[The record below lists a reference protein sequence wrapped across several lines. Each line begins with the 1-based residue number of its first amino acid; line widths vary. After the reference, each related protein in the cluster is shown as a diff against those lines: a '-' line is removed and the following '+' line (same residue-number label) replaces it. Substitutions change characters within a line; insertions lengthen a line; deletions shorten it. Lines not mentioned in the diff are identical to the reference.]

1 MVARCGMDFVW
12 TYERGGDSPRGRGT
26 RKPTPTMDVPGTK
39 DGVEHH
45 ERHARAPLTL
55 LEGTG
60 SIDKRTDAHGRKRRG
75 RGTGQKGNPIQWNWH
90 EQGRCA
96 RYLDKRKGNTSSK
109 WVPDETRRSVAAE
122 KPLPLHASTGLSMPI
137 KGCQWP
143 TTPAASARKHP
154 AIAEGVRWRSKK
166 GMHVFQGAAR
176 QG

>member
-12 TYERGGDSPRGRGT
+12 TYERGGDSPRGGGRGS
-26 RKPTPTMDVPGTK
+26 PPTMDVPGTK

-122 KPLPLHASTGLSMPI
+122 KPLPLHASTGLSMPR